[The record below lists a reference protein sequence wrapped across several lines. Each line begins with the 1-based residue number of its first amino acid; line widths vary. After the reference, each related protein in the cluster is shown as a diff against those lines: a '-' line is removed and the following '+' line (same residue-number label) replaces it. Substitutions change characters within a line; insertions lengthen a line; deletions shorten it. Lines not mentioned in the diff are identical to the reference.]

1 MSEPK
6 IGFEVD
12 GRFYPLVNFQD
23 WKHKEILAVEQV
35 TGKNPTQLLVGQT
48 WGPMVDLG
56 FATVAYW
63 RHWQQLD
70 LDYVVKFMGD
80 LTPSQIKGVGFD
92 MPGDADAGPPDESGS
107 DSSES
112 TEPSSES
119 PSEESAPKPSGTR
132 RSRTA
137 STSGRQSQSES

>member
-12 GRFYPLVNFQD
+12 GRFYPLVSFQD

-35 TGKNPTQLLVGQT
+35 TGKNPTQLLVGQA

-63 RHWQQLD
+63 RGWPQLD
-70 LDYVVKFMGD
+70 LDFVVKFMGD
-80 LTPSQIKGVGFD
+80 LTPSQIVGVGFD
-92 MPGDADAGPPDESGS
+92 QPGADDAGPPDEDGS
-107 DSSES
+107 EPSETTDPSSES
-112 TEPSSES
+112 TSEP
-119 PSEESAPKPSGTR
+119 SAPKPSGTR

-137 STSGRQSQSES
+137 STSGRQTASES